1 MRSLTQ
7 IRSRRFLLLSLTG
20 FVLLL
25 VFAAFSLWFGAV
37 SVSLEQLLEQWRTGE
52 GIVFE
57 YRLPRLLV
65 AILVGMN
72 MAVAGS
78 IIQGVTRNPLAAP
91 DMIGLNAGGG
101 LVIAVLLLAMPD
113 VPANTLPLAAFCGAA
128 AAGGLVFLLA
138 YRNGGIA
145 PTRLVLSG
153 VAVGSGLQALITL
166 LLVKYAP
173 NAAQALVFLKGS
185 LYARTWSH
193 VGMIAPWALV
203 GIPLAFFAARV
214 LSMLQLG
221 EESVKGLGLRVQLV
235 RLLLLALVVVLAGS
249 AVAVA
254 GTIGFVGLIVPHLVK
269 YLVGPDFRLVLPL
282 SALFG
287 ALLVVI
293 ADMVG
298 RVIMP
303 PAEIPAGILTALI
316 GAPYFLYLLVLRR

>member
-1 MRSLTQ
+1 MRSLHPV
-7 IRSRRFLLLSLTG
+7 RRRRFLLLSLVG
-20 FVLLL
+20 CGLLL
-25 VFAAFSLWFGAV
+25 LFAVLSLWLGAV
-37 SVSLEQLLEQWRTGE
+37 SVSPAQLLDQLRAGE
-52 GIVFE
+52 GIVLE

-65 AILVGMN
+65 AVLVGMN

-78 IIQGVTRNPLAAP
+78 VIQGVTRNPMAAP
-91 DMIGLNAGGG
+91 DLLGLNAGAG
-101 LVIAVLLLAMPD
+101 LMIAVLLLA
-113 VPANTLPLAAFCGAA
+113 VPNFPAYTLPIAAFCGAA
-128 AAGGLVFLLA
+128 VAVGLVFLLA
-138 YRNGGIA
+138 FRKSGIA
-145 PTRLVLSG
+145 LTRLVLSG

-166 LLVKYAP
+166 VLIKYAP

-193 VGMIAPWALV
+193 VWMIVPWSIV
-203 GIPLAFFAARV
+203 GISLAFFSSRV
-214 LSMLQLG
+214 LLMLQLG
-221 EESVKGLGLRVQLV
+221 EESVKGLGLRVNLV
-235 RLLLLALVVVLAGS
+235 RLLLLALVVALAGS

-269 YLVGPDFRLVLPL
+269 YLIGPNPRFVIPL

-287 ALLVVI
+287 AFLVVI
-293 ADMVG
+293 ADTVG

>member
-1 MRSLTQ
+1 MITR
-7 IRSRRFLLLSLTG
+7 RRFWILFAAGLG
-20 FVLLL
+20 LLL
-25 VFAAFSLWFGAV
+25 VFAALSLRFGAV
-37 SVSLEQLLEQWRTGE
+37 FVSLEQLVEEWRKGQ

-57 YRLPRLLV
+57 YRLPRLLI

-72 MAVAGS
+72 MAVAGAV
-78 IIQGVTRNPLAAP
+78 IQGVTRNPMAAP
-91 DMIGLNAGGG
+91 DLIGLNAGGG
-101 LVIAVLLLAMPD
+101 LVIAILLLMIPD
-113 VPANTLPLAAFCGAA
+113 FPAYTLPVASFCGAA

-138 YRNGGIA
+138 YRKGSIA

-185 LYARTWSH
+185 LYARTWPH
-193 VGMIAPWALV
+193 VGMIAPWTLA
-203 GIPLAFFAARV
+203 GIPLAFFFSRV

-221 EESVKGLGLRVQLV
+221 EESVRGLGLRVHLA
-235 RLLLLALVVVLAGS
+235 RLLLLALVVALAGS
-249 AVAVA
+249 SVAVA

-269 YLVGPDFRLVLPL
+269 YLIGPDFRFVIPL

-287 ALLVVI
+287 ALLLVT
-293 ADMVG
+293 ADMIG

-316 GAPYFLYLLVLRR
+316 GAPYFLYLLILRR